1 MKKILGIVVLGLF
14 WSNPALAFNYLSDFG
29 ATGGS
34 AIVGLIMI
42 IILFFM
48 VKDGEGTG
56 FDEKKWREYNEML
69 KKDKKKML
77 KTHNLD
83 PKTGFYTKKK
93 KKKKKKKIKK

>member
-1 MKKILGIVVLGLF
+1 MKKVILILVAGLL
-14 WSNPALAFNYLSDFG
+14 WCNPVFAFNYLSDFG

-48 VKDGEGTG
+48 VKDGAGTG
-56 FDEKKWREYNEML
+56 FDENKYREYNEML
-69 KKDKKKML
+69 EKDKKKML
-77 KTHNLD
+77 KTHNLN

-93 KKKKKKKIKK
+93 KKKKKK